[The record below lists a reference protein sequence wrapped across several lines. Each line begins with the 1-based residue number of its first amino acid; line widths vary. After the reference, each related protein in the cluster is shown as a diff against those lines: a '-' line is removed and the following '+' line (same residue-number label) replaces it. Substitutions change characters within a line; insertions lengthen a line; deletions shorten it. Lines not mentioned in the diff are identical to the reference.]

1 MSIAAQHHDETVV
14 TERIESAVSMRQR
27 VFVTILDQD
36 YEAIESDLFGSRA
49 IDCLPLT
56 SESAAAPPQGSPFL
70 GLARPISTILHRFK
84 GVYSI

>member
-1 MSIAAQHHDETVV
+1 MKITHHA
-14 TERIESAVSMRQR
+14 RESVDSEPEVASTGGSDVI
-27 VFVTILDQD
+27 VYILDRD
-36 YEAIESDLFGSRA
+36 YDSIERDLFGSRA

-70 GLARPISTILHRFK
+70 RFAQPMSAILRRYQ